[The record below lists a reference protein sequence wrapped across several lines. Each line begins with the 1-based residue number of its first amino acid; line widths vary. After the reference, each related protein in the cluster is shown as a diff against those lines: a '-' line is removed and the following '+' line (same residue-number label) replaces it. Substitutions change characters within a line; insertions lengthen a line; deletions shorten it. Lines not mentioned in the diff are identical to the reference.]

1 MNRKHFLSIASCGN
15 KDTRLKWSMAW
26 YFTFKKNLPN
36 VSKMNYMPGTA
47 SLIEDIDSKL
57 TAKELKYFSE
67 FTRWV
72 TVGVV

>member
-1 MNRKHFLSIASCGN
+1 
-15 KDTRLKWSMAW
+15 
-26 YFTFKKNLPN
+26 
-36 VSKMNYMPGTA
+36 MNYMPGTA